1 MPNDTLPD
9 WERVLSSAARL
20 QRILPEAILVG
31 GTAAEAR
38 LNCRSNGVQRIGH
51 LPNAAPQMP
60 DALGGVCVQASQ
72 QLCGDGQDVVE

>member
-38 LNCRSNGVQRIGH
+38 LNRCSNGVQRIGH

-60 DALGGVCVQASQ
+60 DALGGYAFRQVSSFA
-72 QLCGDGQDVVE
+72 GMDKM